1 MEREKEN
8 NDCDKKTNNNIASG
22 LVSSSNAVSKTN
34 NSSSEEDH
42 SKSNSY
48 EFVKL
53 FNEDSGEMALAGL
66 TPKSGNLRVRV
77 NNFVN
82 QSFADNV

>member
-1 MEREKEN
+1 MQE
-8 NDCDKKTNNNIASG
+8 DKKNIDG
-22 LVSSSNAVSKTN
+22 TVQRQVSSSNAVSKTN
-34 NSSSEEDH
+34 NSSSEEDQ

-48 EFVKL
+48 EFVKI
-53 FNEDSGEMALAGL
+53 FNEDSREMALAGL

-82 QSFADNV
+82 QGSEEILIED